1 MDNNQSNGAV
11 IDCAGVW
18 TYGLFTSDSPNAT
31 VICWGKVTAE
41 DKTAPV
47 LVCAPA
53 DFTLDCYDVNYVLN
67 NRLTIGNVGAT
78 SSPRPAATGSQT
90 INNAEGVAGTGDN
103 CQLGLIPPG
112 LVSDNIKNL
121 GYAYFKDNCYSCGCR
136 VTLKWSDKVVFYSCE
151 DMEDNGGIYATISR
165 EWVATDCNG
174 MRSDYTQRIH
184 FTRPALS
191 SFVFKDE
198 NPEGKYDHVVE
209 YNSCTADKSLI
220 KKEDVTPYVC
230 SYFNTSNNPRC
241 LFIDQVE
248 CNYSVSIK
256 DTEFPIC
263 GGKGVKIDRELYVFD
278 WCAGGIVDTFHIL
291 IKIGDFTAP
300 TCEYAH
306 GAPYD
311 ISTGPMDCTA
321 AIPVT
326 VAGIKSAF
334 GVTIKDNC
342 ALGNVSVSVY
352 TKDRYVK
359 GILVYEGPDNPICE
373 VAS

>member
-1 MDNNQSNGAV
+1 MKKHLV
-11 IDCAGVW
+11 E
-18 TYGLFTSDSPNAT
+18 P
-31 VICWGKVTAE
+31 GK
-41 DKTAPV
+41 K
-47 LVCAPA
+47 
-53 DFTLDCYDVNYVLN
+53 
-67 NRLTIGNVGAT
+67 
-78 SSPRPAATGSQT
+78 
-90 INNAEGVAGTGDN
+90 IN
-103 CQLGLIPPG
+103 
-112 LVSDNIKNL
+112 
-121 GYAYFKDNCYSCGCR
+121 
-136 VTLKWSDKVVFYSCE
+136 
-151 DMEDNGGIYATISR
+151 
-165 EWVATDCNG
+165 
-174 MRSDYTQRIH
+174 
-184 FTRPALS
+184 FTRPDVDD
-191 SFVFKDE
+191 FVFNGDG
-198 NPEGKYDHVVE
+198 EGKYDRVVE
-209 YNSCTADKSLI
+209 YSSCTPDKSLI
-220 KKEDVTPYVC
+220 KKADVTPYVC

-241 LFIDQVE
+241 LYIDEVE

-326 VAGIKSAF
+326 VAGIKTAF

-342 ALGNVSVSVY
+342 DLGNVSVSVY

-373 VAS
+373 VASQGGELRG